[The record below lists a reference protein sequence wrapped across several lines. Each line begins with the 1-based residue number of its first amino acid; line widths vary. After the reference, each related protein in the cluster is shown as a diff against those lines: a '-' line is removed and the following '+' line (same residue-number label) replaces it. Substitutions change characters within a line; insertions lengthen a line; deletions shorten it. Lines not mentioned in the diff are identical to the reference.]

1 MKKKVLISTN
11 NNPNYFF
18 YVPIVEWAWNKFGW
32 EVVLLKTPNALD
44 VMVNSE
50 STKVIEIPHIE
61 GMRTATMAQCSR
73 FFVANVLD
81 KEDLLQVND
90 IDVIPLVNFWNPD
103 PNKFTIYGHDTTG
116 YGYIPIHYAT
126 AKVSKWYDLMGC
138 TGNFKE
144 DMEREVNITKHAFS
158 DNWEQYWFADWDLF
172 TKRCAF
178 VKDDLTFIDR
188 GMVHLAK
195 DPTAKNRLDR
205 YDMDKTRN
213 QILLDC
219 HADNNNPSAPYKWG
233 KLRSAMVEYF
243 GSIPEWMDNYVDDF
257 FKKYGE

>member
-1 MKKKVLISTN
+1 
-11 NNPNYFF
+11 
-18 YVPIVEWAWNKFGW
+18 
-32 EVVLLKTPNALD
+32 
-44 VMVNSE
+44 
-50 STKVIEIPHIE
+50 
-61 GMRTATMAQCSR
+61 
-73 FFVANVLD
+73 
-81 KEDLLQVND
+81 
-90 IDVIPLVNFWNPD
+90 
-103 PNKFTIYGHDTTG
+103 
-116 YGYIPIHYAT
+116 
-126 AKVSKWYDLMGC
+126 MGC

-243 GSIPEWMDNYVDDF
+243 GSIPEWMDIYVDDF